1 MERPFLRVVA
11 GEAPHSSRRQNG
23 ALVPFAAISP
33 HTIHLSLNGHI
44 LVEVEGDS
52 VPVVPETNG
61 VNDLLHER
69 GRAESVHHQL
79 SENHR

>member
-52 VPVVPETNG
+52 LPVVPETNG
-61 VNDLLHER
+61 VEDLRQER
-69 GRAESVHHQL
+69 GRAEYVENQRP
-79 SENHR
+79 ENHL